1 MKVFFGAAIQ
11 GSEIREKRAR
21 VHRQIMDVIIG
32 CGCKLISEHT
42 AGIDFQ
48 DTRRLLEETF
58 GPMPPRG
65 MERRIFIRNKM
76 IEHIEGDIDAAVFE
90 VSTPSLG
97 TGIELAH
104 AYLRPRMGLPLI
116 PVIALYQ
123 KDYWPNNLSAMI
135 SGINQEQV
143 PGFYLKE
150 YDQQEGF
157 AQFIPELIEKIRRI
171 R

>member
-1 MKVFFGAAIQ
+1 MKIFFGAAIQ

-21 VHRQIMDVIIG
+21 VHRMILDAIID
-32 CGCKLISEHT
+32 CGCKVISEHT
-42 AGIDFQ
+42 AGTDYE

-58 GPMPPRG
+58 GSLPPRG
-65 MERRIFIRNKM
+65 MERTIFIRNKM
-76 IEHIEGDIDAAVFE
+76 IEKVESDIDAAVFE

-104 AYLRPRMGLPLI
+104 AYLRPRMGLQKI

-123 KDYWPNNLSAMI
+123 RDFWPNNLSAMI
-135 SGINQEQV
+135 RGISREKV

-150 YDQQEGF
+150 YDQPEG
-157 AQFIPELIEKIRRI
+157 AVQFIPEWIEEVRSNR
-171 R
+171 